1 MARDGIHIITETDVQ
16 FTSSRRLLPRPEPP
30 SGPPVTSCP
39 AFLGGVGP
47 GAKPVG
53 GSGAAPA
60 TVMVSRVLRR
70 PAGVQRAG
78 VEGAEEASYLEE
90 QGIPHRDIKP
100 DNIAVVMVGRGDRLH
115 LVLFDFSLSRMPAD
129 NIRAGT
135 NGYLDP
141 LLPLRKPPRWDHWHL
156 GTQNFVKI
164 STLTPE
170 EEQATSRS
178 LEETLAK
185 DTEDICAVPRPAR

>member
-1 MARDGIHIITETDVQ
+1 
-16 FTSSRRLLPRPEPP
+16 L
-30 SGPPVTSCP
+30 
-39 AFLGGVGP
+39 
-47 GAKPVG
+47 
-53 GSGAAPA
+53 
-60 TVMVSRVLRR
+60 
-70 PAGVQRAG
+70 
-78 VEGAEEASYLEE
+78 
-90 QGIPHRDIKP
+90 GIPHRDIKP
-100 DNIAVVMVGRGDRLH
+100 DNIAVGMVGRGDRLH